1 MTTLNV
7 TSREICRMLA
17 GGDDPERLRQK
28 AARLNHWNKAGFFE
42 ALGYGP
48 LNPGVG
54 RGGALEYPPEAKA
67 YAALFDEMAE
77 AGVTAYEAMLITG
90 GFGVVDEGAVGR
102 AMSGEQDIWMFW
114 QMLSDGSPRPDQIPI
129 RRRFSTSPVVPTE
142 WTSCRCL
149 HLTRVF
155 ARAREE

>member
-42 ALGYGP
+42 LLECGP
-48 LNPGVG
+48 VNPGVG

-67 YAALFDEMAE
+67 FALLLEELAE
-77 AGVTAYEAMLITG
+77 GGVTAYEAALILG

-102 AMSGEQDIWMFW
+102 AMSGAQDIWLLWRTFSEGQTPI
-114 QMLSDGSPRPDQIPI
+114 QM
-129 RRRFSTSPVVPTE
+129 RFATSPVLPADWAGGRWV
-142 WTSCRCL
+142 

-155 ARAREE
+155 ARARQE